1 VHWAS
6 AASDEPVLDKAI
18 EALSRDIIAEM
29 AGDPIDLA
37 VVFVSRQFSMRL
49 KEVSQLF
56 RRNLP
61 HKQLIGCSAGG
72 VIGGGREIE
81 QRAGLSLTAA
91 HLPDVTIT
99 LITLEGSLLPDLDA
113 SPRAWHEALAVPVE
127 PTPHFV
133 LLADPFSF
141 PASDFLAGLDYA
153 YPKSVKV
160 GGLAS
165 GAGAPGG
172 NALYAGATTR
182 HSGLVGV
189 ALSGN
194 ISVDT
199 IVAQGCRPIGK
210 PLRITRCDGN
220 ILFEIEGRP
229 PVEVIRDLIGSLPER
244 DRQLVQNALFIGVAT
259 EEFAGSTRTGDY
271 LIRNLVGVDPQRGAL
286 AVGDHLRN
294 GQIVQFHL
302 RDAAASAE
310 DLALLLD
317 RFSDAGL
324 AGGARGALLFSC
336 LGRGIHLYGCAD
348 HDTGVFKERLGDL
361 PIGGF
366 FCNGEIGPVGGATH
380 LHGYT
385 SSFGIF
391 SPAR

>member
-1 VHWAS
+1 MRWSS
-6 AASDEPVLDKAI
+6 AASDEPVLEKAI
-18 EALSRDIIAEM
+18 EALSRDVLAQM
-29 AGDPIDLA
+29 AGDPVDLA
-37 VVFVSRQFSMRL
+37 IVFVSRQFSMRL
-49 KEVSQLF
+49 KEVPQLF
-56 RRNLP
+56 RRFLP
-61 HKQLIGCSAGG
+61 HKTLLGCSAGG

-81 QRAGLSLTAA
+81 QRAGISLTAA
-91 HLPDVTIT
+91 HLPGVTAT

-127 PTPHFV
+127 PLPHFV

-165 GAGAPGG
+165 GASAPGG
-172 NALYAGATTR
+172 NTLYAGATTR

-210 PLRITRCDGN
+210 PLRVTRCEGN

-229 PVEVIRDLIGSLPER
+229 PVEVIRDLIGSLDER

-259 EEFAGSTRTGDY
+259 EEFADSARTGDY

-286 AVGDHLRN
+286 AIGEHLRN
-294 GQIVQFHL
+294 GQVVQFHL

-317 RFSDAGL
+317 RFAGAGL

-385 SSFGIF
+385 SSFAIF
-391 SPAR
+391 SSAR